1 MSLGRATS
9 KTPRQMPDKQ
19 RLEGQAVVL
28 EPLSH
33 AHLDELWTHCNGETD
48 SFTYLRYGPFPD
60 KAALRRL
67 IDDLSTRADQPF
79 WAVRPNTTGIA
90 SGWLSLCD
98 IYPTDAAIE
107 IGSIWFSPALQR
119 TRAAREAM
127 FLLMSMAMDD
137 LGYERLVWRCQAE
150 NAKSHRAAKH
160 LGFTFEGTWRN
171 AAIVKGYQRG
181 VSWFSILAD
190 EWPERRDALKAWLDD
205 GNFDESGAVK
215 RSLAAASE
223 ARASALQE

>member
-9 KTPRQMPDKQ
+9 KTPRSMPDKQ
-19 RLEGQAVVL
+19 RLEGQAMVL

-33 AHLDELWTHCNGETD
+33 AHLDELWTHCNGETY

-67 IDDLSTRADQPF
+67 IDDLSTRAEQPF
-79 WAVRPNTTGIA
+79 WAVCPKAAGIA

-98 IYPTDAAIE
+98 VYPADASIE
-107 IGSIWFSPALQR
+107 IGSIWFAPALQR

-127 FLLMSMAMDD
+127 FMLMSMAMDD

-150 NAKSHRAAKH
+150 NAKSHRAAER
-160 LGFTFEGTWRN
+160 LGFTFEGNWRN

-190 EWPERRDALKAWLDD
+190 EWPERRDALQTWLDD
-205 GNFDESGAVK
+205 ANFDEDGTARHSVGDITK
-215 RSLAAASE
+215 RLSSP
-223 ARASALQE
+223 R